1 MTKVKQILA
10 ILGILLLLGLYVTT
24 FVMALTDN
32 TETMLLFKASLFA
45 TFVVPVLMWVYSL
58 VYKLAHQNSDSKNS
72 NESSSS
78 KKASD
83 K

>member
-1 MTKVKQILA
+1 MKKIKQILA

-45 TFVVPVLMWVYSL
+45 TFVVPVLMWAYSL
-58 VYKLAHQNSDSKNS
+58 VYKLARKNSDSKES
-72 NESSSS
+72 NKSNTS